1 MAQSFKPQTFC
12 ELRRSSAALQQRVDA
27 REQLAAVRRRGC
39 FREAGEEGGEEGR
52 APLFHCRGRLWRWPH
67 SRVPFERPGARTAR
81 GSGGRLSIC
90 RRLNGSTSQS
100 ETSLNLTLGRL
111 SICHHRLNGQFEGA
125 GTDWADARLG
135 TEGTGLLA
143 GALARRW
150 QLISAGSSNKHAG
163 GTRCLSLQLGTPA
176 CACWLEPESVNRV
189 LDHAQPRTTAQLRS
203 NAA

>member
-1 MAQSFKPQTFC
+1 VARRG
-12 ELRRSSAALQQRVDA
+12 ERRSST
-27 REQLAAVRRRGC
+27 
-39 FREAGEEGGEEGR
+39 GG
-52 APLFHCRGRLWRWPH
+52 RGRLWRWPH

-90 RRLNGSTSQS
+90 HRLNGSTSQS
-100 ETSLNLTLGRL
+100 ETSLNLTLRRPSICPASICHRQSVIGRPSISICHQTDRDRQRQIDERAGRL

-150 QLISAGSSNKHAG
+150 QLISAGSANKHAG
-163 GTRCLSLQLGTPA
+163 GMRCPSLQPGTPA
-176 CACWLEPESVNRV
+176 CACWLEPVSLIGA